1 MVLKNQYLDFILNL
15 LDKVDSLGS
24 LLLSTLLLLDHLLL
38 AQDDL
43 DEELELFLEL
53 LREEAGSDKVLT
65 NSVHLGFHLEVRVLD
80 THLVPLVQQLE
91 DFEALQRLL
100 GNILVNLRH
109 FTVKDNSNLLELA
122 EELWLC
128 PQALAAHFLCLIC
141 LRRAPRPPRLQL
153 LSPMCG

>member
-1 MVLKNQYLDFILNL
+1 MVLKYQYLDFMLNL

-24 LLLSTLLLLDHLLL
+24 LLLSTLLLFDHLLL

-53 LREEAGSDKVLT
+53 LREEAGSDKVLA

-80 THLVPLVQQLE
+80 AHLVPLVQQLE

-122 EELWLC
+122 KEL
-128 PQALAAHFLCLIC
+128 
-141 LRRAPRPPRLQL
+141 LQL
-153 LSPMCG
+153 PLVLLVAQLLLL